1 MSPLIVISWMHL
13 ALVTRLTTFTFEM
26 VILFDDHMKPAI
38 YYEEESW
45 IYDAIRCYIPCFV
58 CICVHL
64 CIWWVIFFFFAESV
78 MPSSGIFVV
87 KLPNHP
93 RNLGL
98 TIKGDAFWKF
108 FFSVRIIA
116 ILVFW
121 NQNSFFFIDMMS
133 HLKNKDTVKLRISN

>member
-1 MSPLIVISWMHL
+1 MNAFDTSYQ
-13 ALVTRLTTFTFEM
+13 TNYFTFEM
-26 VILFDDHMKPAI
+26 VLLFDDHMKPAI

-64 CIWWVIFFFFAESV
+64 CIWWEWYSFFFAESV

-108 FFSVRIIA
+108 FFLCQNYCYFS
-116 ILVFW
+116 FW
-121 NQNSFFFIDMMS
+121 NQNSFFCLLIWC
-133 HLKNKDTVKLRISN
+133 LWYKNKHNENIKIIYEEK